1 MQARIDGVR
10 IRGIAGEI
18 PAHHYAV
25 TDLVD
30 SFGEKKIKRIQRSTG
45 VEEIHTVRPGMT
57 AADLCEAAAK
67 RLLAKLEVP
76 RDSIDGIIFS
86 SFSPDYRSPAT
97 SILLQDRLGLS
108 KETVAMDIAYGCSG
122 YVYGLYQS
130 SLMLKAGGC
139 RRVLLCA
146 GETQS
151 LMINEQDRA
160 MKVILGD
167 GGSATLLELDETS
180 GEMMFCLRCDGSGY
194 RDLLIEAGGFR
205 LPRSENT
212 CIEEQ
217 DEDGN
222 VRTKEDL
229 RMDGMG
235 VMQFSL
241 REVPQAVS
249 KVLNMAQLEKAE
261 VDIFAMHQPNKLI
274 LEQLKMD
281 MDVPSDKMPIGLQKT
296 GNTSAASIPVLL
308 SVLKGRGYDFTTSKH
323 AVICGF
329 GIGLSLGAVL
339 TDLSETDIMELEELN

>member
-1 MQARIDGVR
+1 MQAKIDGVR

-18 PAHHYAV
+18 PAHQYAV
-25 TDLVD
+25 SDLAD
-30 SFGEKKIKRIQRSTG
+30 SFGEKKIKRIKRSTG
-45 VEEIHTVRPGMT
+45 VEQIHTVPLGMT
-57 AADLCEAAAK
+57 AADLCEAAAR
-67 RLLAKLEVP
+67 RLLARLDVP
-76 RDSIDGIIFS
+76 CESIDGIIFS

-108 KETVAMDIAYGCSG
+108 KETVAIDIVYGCSG
-122 YVYGLYQS
+122 YVYGLYQAA
-130 SLMLKAGGC
+130 LMLKAGGC

-167 GGSATLLELDETS
+167 GGSATLLELDETA
-180 GEMMFCLRCDGSGY
+180 GEMQFCLRCDGSGY

-205 LPRSENT
+205 MPRNEKT

-222 VRTKEDL
+222 IRTKEDL

-241 REVPQAVS
+241 REVPQAVNE
-249 KVLNMAQLEKAE
+249 VLSMAQLEKKD
-261 VDIFAMHQPNKLI
+261 VDIFAMHQPNKMI
-274 LEQLKMD
+274 LEQLQMD
-281 MDVPSDKMPIGLQKT
+281 MDISSDKMPLGLQKT

-308 SVLKGRGYDFTTSKH
+308 SVLKGRKYDFSSSEH

-339 TDLSETDIMELEELN
+339 TDLSETIVMELEELT

>member
-25 TDLVD
+25 TDLAD
-30 SFGEKKIKRIQRSTG
+30 FFGEKKIKRIQRSTG
-45 VEEIHTVRPGMT
+45 VEEIHTVEPGMT

-67 RLLAKLEVP
+67 RLLTRLDVSRE
-76 RDSIDGIIFS
+76 SIDGIIFS

-97 SILLQDRLGLS
+97 SVLLQDRLGLS
-108 KETVAMDIAYGCSG
+108 KETVAMDIVYGCSG
-122 YVYGLYQS
+122 YVYGIYQAA
-130 SLMLKAGGC
+130 LMLKAGGC

-167 GGSATLLELDETS
+167 GGSATLLELDETA
-180 GEMMFCLRCDGSGY
+180 GEMLFCLRCDGAGY

-205 LPRSENT
+205 MPRSDKT
-212 CIEEQ
+212 CVEEQ

-222 VRTKEDL
+222 IRTKEDL

-241 REVPQAVS
+241 REVPQAVDE
-249 KVLNMAQLEKAE
+249 VLGMAQIGKSD
-261 VDIFAMHQPNKLI
+261 VDIFAMHQPNKMI
-274 LEQLKMD
+274 LEQLQMD

-296 GNTSAASIPVLL
+296 GNTSAASIPILL
-308 SVLKGRGYDFTTSKH
+308 SVLEGRGYDFANSVH
-323 AVICGF
+323 AMICGF
-329 GIGLSLGAVL
+329 GIGFSLGAAL
-339 TDLSETDIMELEELN
+339 ADLSGTVIMELEELN

>member
-1 MQARIDGVR
+1 MQTKIDGVR

-18 PAHHYAV
+18 PAHQYAV
-25 TDLVD
+25 SDLAD
-30 SFGEKKIKRIQRSTG
+30 SFGEKKIKRIKRSTG
-45 VEEIHTVRPGMT
+45 VEQIHTVPPGMT
-57 AADLCEAAAK
+57 AADLCEAAAR
-67 RLLAKLEVP
+67 RLLTKLDVP
-76 RDSIDGIIFS
+76 YASIDGIIFS

-108 KETVAMDIAYGCSG
+108 KETVAIDIVYGCSG
-122 YVYGLYQS
+122 YVYGLYQAA
-130 SLMLKAGGC
+130 LMLKAGGC

-151 LMINEQDRA
+151 LMINNQDRA
-160 MKVILGD
+160 MRVILGD
-167 GGSATLLELDETS
+167 GGSATLLELDETAGDMS
-180 GEMMFCLRCDGSGY
+180 FCLRCDGSGY

-205 LPRSENT
+205 MPRNEKT
-212 CIEEQ
+212 CVEEQ

-222 VRTKEDL
+222 IRTKEDL

-241 REVPQAVS
+241 REVPKAVNE
-249 KVLNMAQLEKAE
+249 VLSMAQLKKEN
-261 VDIFAMHQPNKLI
+261 VDIFAMHQPNKMI
-274 LEQLKMD
+274 LEQLQMD
-281 MDVPSDKMPIGLQKT
+281 MDIPSDKMPIGLQKT

-308 SVLKGRGYDFTTSKH
+308 SVLKERSHDFANSKH

-339 TDLSETDIMELEELN
+339 TDLSETVIMELEELN